1 MLTVDVSRTGHKIL
15 KTDGR
20 SFSSSIDPVK
30 EAQNWARAAVQ
41 NLGAGETL
49 FVLGLAAGYHVVEL
63 AKVLDP
69 SRFLV
74 IENSAEIAVH
84 ARGISPELANV
95 RILVQPD
102 WLQLVVSD
110 PFRDSLCGVYKVA
123 TFGPSF
129 QLANDYFAAVEN
141 LLIGRTHISFLL
153 QLKAR
158 PGIWAL
164 LDPESVEL
172 FGKEIASESELVSIK
187 TLQRLFSAKA
197 DGHRERQIWRVLE
210 ELVV

>member
-1 MLTVDVSRTGHKIL
+1 MLTVDVSRTGHKIFRF
-15 KTDGR
+15 DGR
-20 SFSSSIDPVK
+20 SLSSSIDPVK
-30 EAQNWARAAVQ
+30 EAQSWARAAVQ
-41 NLGAGETL
+41 NLRAGDTL

-63 AKVLDP
+63 AKLIDP

-74 IENSAEIAVH
+74 IENNAEIVSQAFE
-84 ARGISPELANV
+84 ILPELTDY

-102 WLQLVVSD
+102 WLQLVVAD
-110 PFRDSLCGVYKVA
+110 QFRDSLCGVYKVA

-129 QLANDYFAAVEN
+129 QLSNEYFAAVEN

-158 PGIWAL
+158 PGVWAL
-164 LDPESVEL
+164 LDPEQVEK
-172 FGKEIASESELVSIK
+172 FGCEIPSDTELVSIK